1 MLKLTSGVILRQKS
15 IFSII
20 FYLFLWKSFK
30 HINSYNGHYY
40 LSKIFLCTSST
51 CLKSTVIYR
60 SFIEFNSTWNTMV
73 NNTQISC
80 NYLILFHS
88 ISQNFL
94 EGFKCVLFGHYF
106 WGVWYEHC
114 AQWHLQLC
122 LNTRPH
128 YWSLVPSRLPHA
140 HQVWENWKWH
150 HLLLKLVEFYLHQ
163 QLPATA
169 HW

>member
-1 MLKLTSGVILRQKS
+1 MLKLTLGVILRQKS

-80 NYLILFHS
+80 NYLILFHT
-88 ISQNFL
+88 QFL
-94 EGFKCVLFGHYF
+94 RIFWKDSNVSFSVTTFEVYDMNIVLNGIFNYALIPDHIIWVLY
-106 WGVWYEHC
+106 
-114 AQWHLQLC
+114 
-122 LNTRPH
+122 
-128 YWSLVPSRLPHA
+128 LVIMPHA
-140 HQVWENWKWH
+140 H
-150 HLLLKLVEFYLHQ
+150 
-163 QLPATA
+163 
-169 HW
+169 